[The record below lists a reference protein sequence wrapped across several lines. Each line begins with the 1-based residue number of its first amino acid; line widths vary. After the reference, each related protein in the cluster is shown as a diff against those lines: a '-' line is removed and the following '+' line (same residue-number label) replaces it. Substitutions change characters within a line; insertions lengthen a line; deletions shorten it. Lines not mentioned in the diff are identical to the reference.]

1 MSRFDKNFL
10 RRASRVRY
18 KARIKSFGKPRLSVF
33 RSERHVYAQII
44 DDSCGR
50 TLCSAS
56 TIDKTFRGGSEKAAN
71 CEAAGKVGALIARKA
86 IDVGIKEVIFD
97 RGGYNYHG
105 RVKALAD
112 GARKAGLLF

>member
-1 MSRFDKNFL
+1 MSRFCKSFK
-10 RRASRVRY
+10 RRA
-18 KARIKSFGKPRLSVF
+18 ARIRYSVRSKSFGKPRLSVF
-33 RSERHVYAQII
+33 RSGRHMYAQII

-56 TIDKTFRGGSEKAAN
+56 TMDKSFRGLGKTSN
-71 CEAAGKVGALIARKA
+71 CEAATKVGTMLAGRA
-86 IDVGIKEVIFD
+86 IEAGIKEVVFD

-112 GARKAGLLF
+112 GARSGGLLF